1 MKKWL
6 QNGKGHIAAACYLA
20 ALLVWLCIGTAHL
33 AGDGIAALRGR
44 MPETMLKA
52 SDFTLMDLNPVGNVL
67 SCASADPQ
75 MHWTNTQNIRVRGV
89 TLRAVYD
96 KLPQEICLYYLLEGQ
111 TDFSREQ
118 RVFPTQRAD
127 GSYVFMLPRTDIAA
141 LRLDVCSAYCVIS
154 DFSLTLNTPAAFWQY
169 YLPGWWGMFELLL
182 YPGLA
187 ACAISL
193 VRQGWLLFRR
203 RAL

>member
-52 SDFTLMDLNPVGNVL
+52 SDFTLVDLNPVGDVL

-89 TLRAVYD
+89 TLRAVY
-96 KLPQEICLYYLLEGQ
+96 E
-111 TDFSREQ
+111 S
-118 RVFPTQRAD
+118 
-127 GSYVFMLPRTDIAA
+127 S
-141 LRLDVCSAYCVIS
+141 
-154 DFSLTLNTPAAFWQY
+154 
-169 YLPGWWGMFELLL
+169 
-182 YPGLA
+182 
-187 ACAISL
+187 
-193 VRQGWLLFRR
+193 RR
-203 RAL
+203 RYACTICWRDKPISRANSAFSPRSAPTAAMLLCCRARILPHCGSMFAAPTA